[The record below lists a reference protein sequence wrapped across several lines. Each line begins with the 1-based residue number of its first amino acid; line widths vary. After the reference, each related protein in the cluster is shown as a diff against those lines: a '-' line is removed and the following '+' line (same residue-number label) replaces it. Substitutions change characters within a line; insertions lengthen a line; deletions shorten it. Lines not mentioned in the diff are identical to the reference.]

1 MKELLSQMKELL
13 AALSAQVTE
22 MEEDL
27 DTARK
32 DLLKSEEVN
41 VKLERD
47 LREVSDGGRVCCP
60 EVECGS
66 LVLPVVSA
74 WGWLREQ
81 EQSSGETATG
91 CLPASASRS
100 RGRRGLVQAVR
111 WQWTNIRAALAL
123 CCTLGVGCSFLQVLG
138 GLVCSFLKSSF
149 IHSFID
155 LSIVA
160 LHCCVNFCCTA
171 K

>member
-100 RGRRGLVQAVR
+100 LEEKRPGPGSPLAVEQHEGSPDAVLHPGCGLLLCTSSRGPTV
-111 WQWTNIRAALAL
+111 
-123 CCTLGVGCSFLQVLG
+123 FL
-138 GLVCSFLKSSF
+138 F
-149 IHSFID
+149 
-155 LSIVA
+155 
-160 LHCCVNFCCTA
+160 
-171 K
+171 